1 MVWSSACTWLPY
13 AGAPLMLHFFI
24 DFVNVFAKFFLP
36 GIGILSQ
43 SPIAVIFLFLD
54 FLDVWKIKIHNY
66 QQKYWTIMWFITMTI
81 FNWRANLSKL
91 QISREI
97 ITAVSN
103 NIHYNN
109 DGYLSGQYE
118 PNPALWNPNGQDG
131 AILPTRD
138 YPLYPERKVSPKA
151 IDKKSF
157 GALGGG
163 IEKYSN
169 IHVPL
174 MSQPLRPPSLIPAR
188 CWETGWETSFLVVMY
203 ASCIVPIKGQFGLLI
218 FSYMMRWPKKRKKSP
233 WRIDENEQ
241 TWRSEFRHNSTCVGL
256 RSGLCVHLYLS
267 VLQVV

>member
-66 QQKYWTIMWFITMTI
+66 QQKYWTIMWFIITTI

-91 QISREI
+91 QISRDI

-109 DGYLSGQYE
+109 DGYLSGQDE

-157 GALGGG
+157 GALGGAL
-163 IEKYSN
+163 KSTVTY
-169 IHVPL
+169 
-174 MSQPLRPPSLIPAR
+174 
-188 CWETGWETSFLVVMY
+188 MY
-203 ASCIVPIKGQFGLLI
+203 
-218 FSYMMRWPKKRKKSP
+218 RWCLS
-233 WRIDENEQ
+233 
-241 TWRSEFRHNSTCVGL
+241 H
-256 RSGLCVHLYLS
+256 S
-267 VLQVV
+267 VLHLWFPHAAERLGERQVSLLSCMRHVLFQ

>member
-66 QQKYWTIMWFITMTI
+66 QQKYWTIMWFIITTI

-91 QISREI
+91 QISRDI

-109 DGYLSGQYE
+109 DGYLSGQDE
-118 PNPALWNPNGQDG
+118 PNPAHSG
-131 AILPTRD
+131 LPT
-138 YPLYPERKVSPKA
+138 VSRE
-151 IDKKSF
+151 KSF
-157 GALGGG
+157 PQSHRQEILWSTGGAL
-163 IEKYSN
+163 KSTVTY
-169 IHVPL
+169 
-174 MSQPLRPPSLIPAR
+174 
-188 CWETGWETSFLVVMY
+188 
-203 ASCIVPIKGQFGLLI
+203 
-218 FSYMMRWPKKRKKSP
+218 RWCLS
-233 WRIDENEQ
+233 
-241 TWRSEFRHNSTCVGL
+241 H
-256 RSGLCVHLYLS
+256 S
-267 VLQVV
+267 VLHLWFPHAAERLGERQVSLLSCMRHVLFQ